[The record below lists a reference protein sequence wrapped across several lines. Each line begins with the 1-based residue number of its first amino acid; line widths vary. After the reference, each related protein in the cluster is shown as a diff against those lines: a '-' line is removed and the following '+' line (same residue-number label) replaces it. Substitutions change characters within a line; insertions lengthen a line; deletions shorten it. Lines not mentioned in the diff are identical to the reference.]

1 MKVCVEKGK
10 LVSIIGKLRE
20 ATERIDNAEITYE
33 YEGGENEDIINELQ
47 TSRDVIE
54 DVIEELR
61 RIVFSDE
68 VVEE

>member
-1 MKVCVEKGK
+1 MKVSIEKGK

-20 ATERIDNAEITYE
+20 ATERIENAEITYE
-33 YEGGENEDIINELQ
+33 YEGGVNEDIINELQ
-47 TSRDVIE
+47 TSIDVIE